1 MKTMKMLALTLLVS
15 TPVFADNTVYDKI
28 IMPIYIPVEM
38 CLPTISRKDVIINC
52 VTRQKE
58 VKEPTS
64 DLGKQ

>member
-1 MKTMKMLALTLLVS
+1 MKMFALALLMS
-15 TPVFADNTVYDKI
+15 TPAFADEKVYDKI
-28 IMPIYIPVEM
+28 IMPIYVPVEM

-64 DLGKQ
+64 DLGQQ